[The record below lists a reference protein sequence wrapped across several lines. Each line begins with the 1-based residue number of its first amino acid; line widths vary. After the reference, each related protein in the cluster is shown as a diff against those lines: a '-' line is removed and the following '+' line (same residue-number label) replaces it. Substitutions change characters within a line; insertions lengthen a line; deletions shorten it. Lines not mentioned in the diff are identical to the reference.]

1 MKLNQISAGD
11 ELTQLVVKKMTERA
25 NVLLF
30 AEFYS
35 MFGNAEYAR
44 KAASANGGQFRLLD
58 FDYVDNIVSPTFASP
73 ALKILGDHI
82 QVDQAHERRGY
93 DIGSVRASELL
104 NFAANLGRQFQNYF
118 FNGDAATSSEEFD
131 GIKKLIPAFQK
142 ITAATNGLSVDVG
155 NSDTAKGR
163 QQKFL
168 ELIETLIGSV
178 DGGAQALFMD
188 SKTLARLTSIAREFI
203 TTQVNDFG
211 QPVKYFNDVP
221 VLSAGYDKN
230 GNRVIPHNEVAG
242 SANTCTSI
250 YAIRFGE
257 RADVS
262 IATNSGVEV
271 RDLGIIGPFYT
282 HKVELDAAPVVLND
296 KSIARLEG
304 IIIS

>member
-35 MFGNAEYAR
+35 IFGNAEYAR
-44 KAASANGGQFRLLD
+44 KTATASGGRFRALD
-58 FDYVDNIVSPTFASP
+58 ADYDGNVITPTFASP

-118 FNGDAATSSEEFD
+118 FNGSTASSSEEFD
-131 GIKKLIPAFQK
+131 GIKRLVPAFQK
-142 ITAATNGLSVDVG
+142 ITAATNGLSIDLG
-155 NSDTAKGR
+155 NSDAAKGR

-168 ELIETLIGSV
+168 ELLDTLIGSI
-178 DGGAQALFMD
+178 DGGAQVVFMD
-188 SKTLARLTSIAREFI
+188 SKTLARLTTIAREFI
-203 TTQVNDFG
+203 TTQVNQFG
-211 QPVKYFNDVP
+211 QPIKYFNDIP
-221 VLSAGYDKN
+221 VLPSGYDN
-230 GNRVIPHNEVAG
+230 SGSRVIAHDEVTG
-242 SANTCTSI
+242 SASNCTSI
-250 YAIRFGE
+250 YAVRFGE
-257 RADVS
+257 RSDISV
-262 IATNSGVEV
+262 ATNCGVDV
-271 RDLGIIGPFYT
+271 KDLGLVGSFYT
-282 HKVELDAAPVVLND
+282 HKAELDAAPVVLND
-296 KSIARLEG
+296 KAVARLEG

>member
-35 MFGNAEYAR
+35 IFGNAEYAR
-44 KAASANGGQFRLLD
+44 KSATASGGKFRALD
-58 FDYVDNIVSPTFASP
+58 SDYGDNIITPTFASP
-73 ALKILGDHI
+73 ALKILGDHV

-118 FNGDAATSSEEFD
+118 FNGNIASSSEEFD
-131 GIKKLIPAFQK
+131 GIKKLVPAFQK
-142 ITAATNGLSVDVG
+142 ITAATNGLSVDLG

-168 ELIETLIGSV
+168 ELLDTLIGSI
-178 DGGAQALFMD
+178 DGGAQVIFMD

-203 TTQVNDFG
+203 TTQVNLFG
-211 QPVKYFNDVP
+211 QPIKYFNDIP
-221 VLSAGYDKN
+221 VLASGYDNN
-230 GNRVIPHNEVAG
+230 GSRVIPHDEVTG
-242 SANTCTSI
+242 SAATCTSI
-250 YAIRFGE
+250 YAVRFGE
-257 RADVS
+257 RSDIS
-262 IATNSGVEV
+262 IATNCGVEV
-271 RDLGIIGPFYT
+271 RDLGLVGPFYT
-282 HKVELDAAPVVLND
+282 HKAELDAAPVVLND
-296 KSIARLEG
+296 KSVARLEG